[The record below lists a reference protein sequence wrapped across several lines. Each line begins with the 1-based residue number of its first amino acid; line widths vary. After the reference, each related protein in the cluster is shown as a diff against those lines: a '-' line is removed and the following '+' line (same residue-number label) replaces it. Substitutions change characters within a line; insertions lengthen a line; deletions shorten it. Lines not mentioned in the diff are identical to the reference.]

1 MMRKETQ
8 GMLLG
13 LIGVLCFSLTPPATR
28 AAVIYFDPLLL
39 TLGRAILAA
48 IIAAMIL
55 ILAKQPLPPRSQIK
69 SILVIASCIVVLF
82 PLLLAIAVQ
91 TVPASH
97 TAVMLGILPLAT
109 SFAAV
114 IRSGERPSALFWFF
128 SLMGAMTVFVFT
140 LSDSGG
146 EIQAADILLAL
157 GVIFAATGYT
167 EGARLSK
174 ELGSWQTI
182 SWALVFGAPF
192 LMIPFGWMLAQA
204 TLVAPPSAWI
214 GFIYVAIVSQLLGFF
229 PWYKGLAIGGTARV
243 SQVMLLMP
251 FMTMI
256 FSSWLLTEHV
266 KLSSWLFA
274 ATIVVIVMLSMRLPT
289 HQKFAVDQLK

>member
-1 MMRKETQ
+1 MRKETQ
-8 GMLLG
+8 GMLWG
-13 LIGVLCFSLTPPATR
+13 LTGVLCFSLTPPATR
-28 AAVIYFDPLLL
+28 AAVLYFDPLLV
-39 TLGRAILAA
+39 TLGRAVLAA

-55 ILAKQPLPPRSQIK
+55 FLAKQPLPPRSQFK

-114 IRSGERPSALFWFF
+114 IRSGERPSALFWYL
-128 SLMGAMTVFVFT
+128 SLMGAMSVFVFS
-140 LSDSGG
+140 LSDGG
-146 EIQAADILLAL
+146 GGIQAADMLLAL
-157 GVIFAATGYT
+157 GVIFAAIGYT
-167 EGARLSK
+167 EGAHLSK

-182 SWALVFGAPF
+182 SWALVFGAPL
-192 LMIPFGWMLAQA
+192 LMIPLGWMLAQA
-204 TLVAPPSAWI
+204 SLVAPPSAWL
-214 GFIYVAIVSQLLGFF
+214 GFIYISIVSQLLGFF

-256 FSSWLLTEHV
+256 FSSWLLTEQV
-266 KLSSWLFA
+266 KVSSWLFA
-274 ATIVVIVMLSMRLPT
+274 VIVVVIVMLSMRLPV
-289 HQKFAVDQLK
+289 HQKVSLDS